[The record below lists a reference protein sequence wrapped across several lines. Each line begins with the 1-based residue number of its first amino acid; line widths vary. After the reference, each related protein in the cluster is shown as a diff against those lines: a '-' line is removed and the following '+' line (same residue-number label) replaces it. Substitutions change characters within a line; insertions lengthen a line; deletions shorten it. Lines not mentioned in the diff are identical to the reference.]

1 MVQLSHPYMTT
12 GKIIALTVSKV
23 MSLLFN
29 MLSKFVM
36 GFLPRSKQL
45 LISLLLLITL
55 FLLSALR
62 TKLFHLIHC
71 TTLWGWGNL
80 QLKELSLREAS
91 ELSRSLSL
99 NDRKKI
105 WSQVCLIPLATSQ
118 KVTDVLTRELAL
130 PSSCYIT
137 KRDRKFSPE
146 NSLSLSLSNSHP
158 PTIEGTARRQLCK
171 PGSEL
176 WHLDL
181 DYEP

>member
-1 MVQLSHPYMTT
+1 
-12 GKIIALTVSKV
+12 
-23 MSLLFN
+23 

-55 FLLSALR
+55 FLLSALS

-71 TTLWGWGNL
+71 KTLWGWGNL
-80 QLKELSLREAS
+80 QLKELRLREAS
-91 ELSRSLSL
+91 EFLRSLL
-99 NDRKKI
+99 VNDRKKI

-118 KVTDVLTRELAL
+118 KVTDVL
-130 PSSCYIT
+130 
-137 KRDRKFSPE
+137 RKFSPE
-146 NSLSLSLSNSHP
+146 NSLSRSPFLCLSYSHP

-181 DYEP
+181 DLQPLELWEYKFLLFKPRERSQ